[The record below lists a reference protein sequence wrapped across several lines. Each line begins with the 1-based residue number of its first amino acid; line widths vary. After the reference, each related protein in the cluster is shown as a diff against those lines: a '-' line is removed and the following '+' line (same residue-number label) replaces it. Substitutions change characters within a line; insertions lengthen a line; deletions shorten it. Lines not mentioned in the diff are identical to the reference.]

1 MKKYGKAL
9 AWAAIIIAVALLAKA
24 KGFDAG
30 VTTALI
36 AGISVTAINSIFP
49 GNRWM
54 RGCWPCGSGKA

>member
-9 AWAAIIIAVALLAKA
+9 IWAAIIIAMALLARA

-36 AGISVTAINSIFP
+36 AGISFVAINSLYP
-49 GNRWM
+49 GNRLT